1 MEDLRKLGLLTQAG
15 ELDVEDTGC
24 ERKNRRS
31 TEGIVLTHAQLP
43 NGCSTTLLKSL
54 LTSVCENNCY
64 YCPFRSDRDFKRETF
79 SPDEFANLVVNLAKA
94 GLIQGVFLSSGVAGG
109 GVATEDRLLKTAELL
124 RYKKNYQGYL
134 HLKIMP
140 GAEYDQVLQAMRL
153 ADRVSINL
161 EAANAQRL
169 PRLAP
174 QKDFEKHLLRP
185 LSWIDSIRRSLPPV
199 NVWKNRWPSSCTQFV
214 VGGAGESDREL
225 LETTQ
230 DLHQNYGLLRAY
242 FSAFRPHKDTPLENW
257 PAATYRRELRLY
269 QADYL
274 IRDYGFTYDELNFTS
289 DGNLIAEVDPKKA
302 WAERHLRQ
310 NPLEINS
317 SSKEELLRIPG
328 IGPKNA
334 EKIIKNRR
342 INKIKDIS
350 GLEKLGINAQRAW
363 EFILLNGQNP
373 LQQLS
378 LF

>member
-1 MEDLRKLGLLTQAG
+1 MEDFQKLQLLTEAG
-15 ELDVEDTGC
+15 ELDVEGTGC
-24 ERKNRRS
+24 ERISRN
-31 TEGIVLTHAQLP
+31 TTDGIVLTRAQLP
-43 NGCSTTLLKSL
+43 NGRSTTLLKSL
-54 LTSVCENNCY
+54 LTSRCENNCF
-64 YCPFRSDRDFKRETF
+64 YCPFRSGRDFKRETF
-79 SPDEFANLVVNLAKA
+79 SPDDFANLVVNLTRA

-109 GVATEDRLLKTAELL
+109 GIATEDRLLKTAEIL

-153 ADRVSINL
+153 SDRVSINL
-161 EAANAQRL
+161 EAANAKRL

-174 QKDFEKHLLRP
+174 QKDFEKHLLQP
-185 LSWIDSIRRSLPPV
+185 LRWIELIRRTVPPV
-199 NVWKNRWPSSCTQFV
+199 NAWKNRWPSSCTQFV
-214 VGGAGESDREL
+214 VGGAGESDHEL
-225 LETTQ
+225 LKTTQ

-242 FSAFRPHKDTPLENW
+242 YSAFRPHKDTPLENW

-274 IRDYGFTYDELNFTS
+274 IRDYGFTYEELNYTS

-302 WAERHLRQ
+302 WAEQNLRHC
-310 NPLEINS
+310 PLEINS

-334 EKIIKNRR
+334 DKIIRNRR
-342 INKIKDIS
+342 VSMIRDIS
-350 GLEKLGINAQRAW
+350 GLEKLGINAQKARD
-363 EFILLNGQNP
+363 FILLNGQRP
-373 LQQLS
+373 LHQLS

>member
-1 MEDLRKLGLLTQAG
+1 
-15 ELDVEDTGC
+15 
-24 ERKNRRS
+24 
-31 TEGIVLTHAQLP
+31 
-43 NGCSTTLLKSL
+43 
-54 LTSVCENNCY
+54 
-64 YCPFRSDRDFKRETF
+64 
-79 SPDEFANLVVNLAKA
+79 LVVNLTRA

-109 GVATEDRLLKTAELL
+109 GVATEDRLLKTAEIL

-153 ADRVSINL
+153 SDRVSINL
-161 EAANAQRL
+161 EAANAKRL

-174 QKDFEKHLLRP
+174 LKDFEKHLLQP
-185 LSWIDSIRRSLPPV
+185 LRWIELIRRSVTPV
-199 NVWKNRWPSSCTQFV
+199 NAWKNRWPSSCTQFV
-214 VGGAGESDREL
+214 VGGAGESDHEL

-242 FSAFRPHKDTPLENW
+242 YSAFRPHKDTPLENW

-274 IRDYGFTYDELNFTS
+274 IRDYGFTFEELNFTS
-289 DGNLIAEVDPKKA
+289 DGNLIAEIDPKKA
-302 WAERHLRQ
+302 WAEKNLRYS
-310 NPLEINS
+310 PLEINS
-317 SSKEELLRIPG
+317 SSKEDLLRIPG

-342 INKIKDIS
+342 INKIRDIS
-350 GLEKLGINAQRAW
+350 GLEKLGINTQRAR
-363 EFILLNGQNP
+363 EFILLNGHRP

>member
-1 MEDLRKLGLLTQAG
+1 MEDLQKLQRLSQAG
-15 ELDVEDTGC
+15 ELDVEAAGC
-24 ERKNRRS
+24 RHAKEKS

-43 NGCSTTLLKSL
+43 NGRTTTLLKSL

-64 YCPFRSDRDFKRETF
+64 YCPFRSDRDFRQESF
-79 SPDEFANLVVNLAKA
+79 SPDDFANLVVNLTKA
-94 GLIQGVFLSSGVAGG
+94 GLIQGVFLSSGIAGG
-109 GVATEDRLLKTAELL
+109 GITTEDRLIKTAEIL
-124 RYKKNYQGYL
+124 RFKRNYQGYL

-140 GAEYDQVLQAMRL
+140 GAEYEQVLQAMRL

-161 EAANAQRL
+161 EAANAVRL

-185 LSWIDSIRRSLPPV
+185 LRWIESIRRSLPPM
-199 NVWKNRWPSSCTQFV
+199 NTWKNRWPSSCTQFV
-214 VGGAGESDREL
+214 VGGAGESDLEL

-242 FSAFRPHKDTPLENW
+242 FSAFRPHRDTPLENW

-274 IRDYGFTYDELNFTS
+274 IRDYGFTYDELNYTIS
-289 DGNLIAEVDPKKA
+289 GNLISESDPKKV
-302 WAERHLRQ
+302 WAEQNLRH
-310 NPLEINS
+310 NPMEINS
-317 SSKEELLRIPG
+317 SSKEDLLRIPG
-328 IGPKNA
+328 IGLKNA
-334 EKIIKNRR
+334 EKIVINRR
-342 INKIKDIS
+342 INKIRDIS
-350 GLEKLGINAQRAW
+350 GLEKLGINTQRMR
-363 EFILLNGQNP
+363 EFILLDGRRP